1 MSGDNTNARLLS
13 YIDVY
18 IAPIGTALPAT
29 LATAF
34 SASWL
39 QAGHIAD
46 DQIEVGRDW
55 GIDDDYYSIE
65 GVLVASAKGQYKETL
80 KFSFL
85 EDNAT
90 TRSLIFPG
98 SSDTAILTPTSTP
111 VLLALDMRFQNGA
124 RERLITKKNALI
136 DVEGWTW
143 GQELTKFP
151 ATAKIFPDA
160 TVTGGQLWVRQYTAP
175 TALPVITSALPS
187 GAAAGALVTLT
198 GSHFAGTT
206 AATIGGV
213 SVPTRT
219 IVNDSTLVLLMPA
232 GSAGSAPI
240 IVTNATGASDA
251 FPYTRT

>member
-13 YIDVY
+13 YVDVY

-29 LATAF
+29 IATAF
-34 SASWL
+34 SGSWL
-39 QAGHIAD
+39 LAGHISD
-46 DQIEVGRDW
+46 DMIEVGRDW
-55 GIDDDYYSIE
+55 GADDDFFSIE
-65 GVLVASAKGQYKETL
+65 GVLVASVKGQYKETIS
-80 KFSFL
+80 FGFL

-90 TRSLIFPG
+90 TRGIIFPG
-98 SSDTAILTPTSTP
+98 SSDTAILTPVATP
-111 VLLALDMRFQNGA
+111 VLLALDMRFQSGA
-124 RERLITKKNALI
+124 HERLITKKNAVI

-151 ATAKIFPDA
+151 AVAKVFPDA
-160 TVTGGQLWVRQYTAP
+160 TVAGGQLWVRQFTAP
-175 TALPVITSALPS
+175 TALPVITSALPAS
-187 GAAAGALVTLT
+187 AAAGAQITIT
-198 GSHFAGTT
+198 GSHFTGTT

-213 SVPTRT
+213 SIPTRT
-219 IVNDSTLVLLMPA
+219 IVNDATLVLLVPA